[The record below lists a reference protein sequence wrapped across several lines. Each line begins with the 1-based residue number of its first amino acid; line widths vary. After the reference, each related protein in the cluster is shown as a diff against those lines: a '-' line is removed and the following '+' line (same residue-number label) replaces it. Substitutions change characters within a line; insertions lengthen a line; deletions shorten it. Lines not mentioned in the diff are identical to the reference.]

1 MIIMVGIT
9 IMLPQLSGLATYKKN
24 PDYISKRREKREVE
38 YKDAAANAAFQSERA
53 YTYSAPDANID
64 GDNSEAVTTSS
75 ASKFGT
81 MRSTLNKFAHPN
93 FTERDLPVKLELTG
107 ENELKKRLKR
117 KSSSTSTSIYS
128 DPNKFDYDIDELIE
142 EENQKDV
149 LESKKEAESKY
160 GLSEV

>member
-1 MIIMVGIT
+1 MVGIT

-24 PDYISKRREKREVE
+24 PDYIAKRREKREAE
-38 YKDAAANAAFQSERA
+38 YRNTSSKAAFQSERA

-64 GDNSEAVTTSS
+64 GDDSEAVTTST

-81 MRSTLNKFAHPN
+81 VRSTLNKFAHPN
-93 FTERDLPVKLELTG
+93 LTERDIPVKLELTG
-107 ENELKKRLKR
+107 ENELKRRVNREHSNTL
-117 KSSSTSTSIYS
+117 TPIHT
-128 DPNKFDYDIDELIE
+128 DPNNFDYDIDEFIE

-149 LESKKEAESKY
+149 LENQKEAESKY